1 MEMEWWMRDVAL
13 FAVCYLFSLFCF
25 PTSSSF
31 RSCSRSPHA
40 MHDTRTSRSLT
51 HTTIVYM

>member
-40 MHDTRTSRSLT
+40 MHDTRTSRFLT